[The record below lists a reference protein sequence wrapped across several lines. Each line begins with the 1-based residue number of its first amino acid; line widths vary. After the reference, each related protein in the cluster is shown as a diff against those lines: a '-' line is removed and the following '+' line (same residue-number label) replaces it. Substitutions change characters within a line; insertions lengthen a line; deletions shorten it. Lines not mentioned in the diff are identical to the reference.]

1 MSYKWTSGSVRRG
14 DIYAQEDTTGDAT
27 WIEWGQD
34 TITFRPGND
43 DTMFLEVDKVGI
55 GTTSP
60 DHTLHVTS
68 PGTCHIKIESEAGYE
83 SALKL
88 SQDGQSS
95 AYVWMPGGTDDLRF
109 YLDGADVMHLDSD
122 GNVGIGTTTPAAT
135 LHVDGDISGS
145 GDILLNNTQGVKIR
159 ATGGHQGRVMDLDD
173 ANNLNI
179 GTWTG
184 SDIRLSVNGS
194 DVRPKEAADISVLID
209 GAAAREGNVGIGT
222 GTEAYSRLSISGSVA
237 FNVTVFTASDTL
249 DVTHHVAVADCNAAD
264 VTLTLPEAT
273 NAITGRQY
281 IIKRADSSNSNAH
294 AFVIAPGSGDDIDG
308 ADSNITDIGD
318 GTSHTLICVGS
329 SGRIIVD
336 KYVGGEPPP

>member
-1 MSYKWTSGSVRRG
+1 MSYKYSTGSVFRG
-14 DIYAQEDTTGDAT
+14 DIYYEDDRIGEKTYIDF
-27 WIEWGQD
+27 GQD
-34 TITFRPGND
+34 TITLRPSGSAI
-43 DTMFLEVDKVGI
+43 LYAESDKI
-55 GTTSP
+55 
-60 DHTLHVTS
+60 
-68 PGTCHIKIESEAGYE
+68 
-83 SALKL
+83 
-88 SQDGQSS
+88 
-95 AYVWMPGGTDDLRF
+95 
-109 YLDGADVMHLDSD
+109 
-122 GNVGIGTTTPAAT
+122 GIGTTTPAAT

-145 GDILLNNTQGVKIR
+145 GDILLNNTQGVKIK
-159 ATGGHQGRVMDLDD
+159 ATGGHQGRVMDLDN

-184 SDIRLSVNGS
+184 SDIRLSVNAS
-194 DVRPKEAADISVLID
+194 DARPKEAADISVLID

-281 IIKRADSSNSNAH
+281 IIKRADSSNSNAQ
-294 AFVIAPGSGDDIDG
+294 ACAIAPAGGDAIDG
-308 ADSNITDIGD
+308 GGSITNIDD

-329 SGRIIVD
+329 SGWIIVD